1 MSLEILCMWCDLQKW
16 LVQAKNSWVNV
27 NSVFDFWR
35 STIRNMFRQSLEN
48 THHSVVLHFRSH
60 CESEYGYGFYEAFI
74 IFDILCGTASIWN
87 MTAISI
93 DRLEKLWWIGSG
105 HRNEVDSWFVIISPS
120 QYSPLTPFSI
130 PPWLIFP
137 DLLFLSLT
145 KLIFGGGFAYVE
157 SKIYL
162 A

>member
-1 MSLEILCMWCDLQKW
+1 M
-16 LVQAKNSWVNV
+16 QAKNSWVNV

-48 THHSVVLHFRSH
+48 THHYVVLHFRSH

-93 DRLEKLWWIGSG
+93 DRLEKL
-105 HRNEVDSWFVIISPS
+105 
-120 QYSPLTPFSI
+120 
-130 PPWLIFP
+130 
-137 DLLFLSLT
+137 
-145 KLIFGGGFAYVE
+145 
-157 SKIYL
+157 
-162 A
+162 